1 MVKYVILM
9 LELRK
14 SFFVSMEM
22 DKGNLK
28 GKGTAQRK
36 NKNSFFRPRS
46 KKLNVTNLSRAGAIC
61 KKPLA

>member
-1 MVKYVILM
+1 MVKNVILL

-36 NKNSFFRPRS
+36 NKNSFFRPAQ
-46 KKLNVTNLSRAGAIC
+46 KN
-61 KKPLA
+61 

>member
-1 MVKYVILM
+1 MVKNVKLL

-28 GKGTAQRK
+28 GQHKAKIKIHFLAPAQK
-36 NKNSFFRPRS
+36 N
-46 KKLNVTNLSRAGAIC
+46 
-61 KKPLA
+61 